1 MENAGNAMNGIPLT
15 FSEHQINRTIIG
27 GPKSPDPNALNI
39 SVILLNSSGSHFKLH
54 VFENLLQCNFQ
65 TIVSVEHD
73 SSNFIDDVSKRYP
86 MIKFLVPLEK
96 TSDGDLINLAMSE
109 VNSDYVLVLR
119 DSLNIPSNFIPPHLA
134 ERLTADSPYCIVPR
148 LFDNQKNALPCAFSP
163 SAEHTHFVIDS
174 SSEIANGK
182 KTLYPFDFV
191 ALYNRKK
198 FIELG
203 GFDWTISS
211 PYYQN
216 LDLALRSW
224 LWGEKTILTSL
235 LQFSYIDEPP
245 VNDTTYNLDYLRFYL
260 KNQLPKIKLEQGYIR
275 RTSFLVFLAHS
286 SCGFMEARRQF
297 NAARFWVS
305 KNKFRY
311 KKDLQELI
319 QKWSCDD
326 EDKDK

>member
-1 MENAGNAMNGIPLT
+1 MNGIPLT
-15 FSEHQINRTIIG
+15 FSEHQINRTILG
-27 GPKSPDPNALNI
+27 GPKVTDPNSLNV

-54 VFENLLQCNFQ
+54 VFENLLKCNFQ

-73 SSNFIDDVSKRYP
+73 SSNFTDDVSKRYP

-109 VNSDYVLVLR
+109 VNSDYVLVIR
-119 DSLNIPSNFIPPHLA
+119 DSLNIPANFIPPHLV

-148 LFDNQKNALPCAFSP
+148 LLDKNRNALPCAFSP
-163 SAEHTHFVIDS
+163 SAERTHFVIDS
-174 SSEIANGK
+174 SSEITNGK
-182 KTLYPFDFV
+182 KTLFPSDYV

-211 PYYQN
+211 PYWQN

-224 LWGEKTILTSL
+224 LWGEQTVLTSH

-245 VNDTTYNLDYLRFYL
+245 VSDTTYNLDYLRYYL
-260 KNQLPKIKLEQGYIR
+260 KNELPKIKMEQGYLKKS
-275 RTSFLVFLAHS
+275 SFLVFLLRS
-286 SCGFMEARRQF
+286 NCGIMEARRQF
-297 NAARFWVS
+297 NAARTWVR

-311 KKDLQELI
+311 KMDLQTLV
-319 QKWSCDD
+319 QNWSRED
-326 EDKDK
+326 EDQ

>member
-1 MENAGNAMNGIPLT
+1 MNGIPLT

-27 GPKSPDPNALNI
+27 GTKTIDPNALNI

-54 VFENLLQCNFQ
+54 MFENLLQCGFQ

-73 SSNFIDDVSKRYP
+73 SSNFTDDVSKRFP

-134 ERLTADSPYCIVPR
+134 ERLTADSPYSIVPR
-148 LFDNQKNALPCAFSP
+148 LFDNQKNAMPCAFSP
-163 SAEHTHFVIDS
+163 SAERTHFVIDS
-174 SSEIANGK
+174 SSEITNGK
-182 KTLYPFDFV
+182 KTLYPFDYIG
-191 ALYNRKK
+191 LYNRKK

-211 PYYQN
+211 PYWQN
-216 LDLALRSW
+216 LDLSLRSW
-224 LWGEKTILTSL
+224 LWGEQTVLTSL

-245 VNDTTYNLDYLRFYL
+245 VNDTTYNLDYLRCYL
-260 KNQLPKIKLEQGYIR
+260 KNELPKIKMETGYIR
-275 RTSFLVFLAHS
+275 RSSFFVFLAHS
-286 SCGFMEARRQF
+286 SCGLMEARRQF
-297 NAARFWVS
+297 NAAKIWVA

-311 KKDLQELI
+311 KMDLQSLV
-319 QKWSCDD
+319 QNWSRND
-326 EDKDK
+326 EDK

>member
-1 MENAGNAMNGIPLT
+1 MNGIPLT
-15 FSEHQINRTIIG
+15 FSEHQINRTILG
-27 GPKSPDPNALNI
+27 GPKVSDPAALNV

-54 VFENLLQCNFQ
+54 VFGNLLKCNFN

-73 SSNFIDDVSKRYP
+73 SSNFTDDVSKRFP

-109 VNSDYVLVLR
+109 VQTDYVLVIR
-119 DSLNIPSNFIPPHLA
+119 DSLAIPPNFIPPQLV

-148 LFDNQKNALPCAFSP
+148 LLDKNRVALPCAFSP
-163 SAEHTHFVIDS
+163 SAERTHFVIDS

-182 KTLYPFDFV
+182 KTLFPFDYV

-211 PYYQN
+211 PYWQN

-224 LWGEKTILTSL
+224 LWGEQTLLTSH

-245 VNDTTYNLDYLRFYL
+245 VNDTTYNLDYLRYYL
-260 KNQLPKIKLEQGYIR
+260 KNELPKIKMEQGYIR
-275 RTSFLVFLAHS
+275 RSSFFVFLGRS
-286 SCGFMEARRQF
+286 SCGIMEARRQF
-297 NAARFWVS
+297 NAARTWVE

-311 KKDLQELI
+311 KMDLQTLV
-319 QKWSCDD
+319 QNWSRND
-326 EDKDK
+326 EDK